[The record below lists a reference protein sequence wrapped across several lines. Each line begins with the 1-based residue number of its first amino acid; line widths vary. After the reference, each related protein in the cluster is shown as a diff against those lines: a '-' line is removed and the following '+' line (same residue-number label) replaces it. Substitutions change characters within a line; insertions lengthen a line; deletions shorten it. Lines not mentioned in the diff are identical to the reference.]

1 MNQFNA
7 LKFRRNTVRGALI
20 FVAGLISF
28 VTFTGC
34 LVVGYT
40 SRGGWFIWPGS
51 ITLLIIIA
59 LIIWLLRR

>member
-1 MNQFNA
+1 MNQLNPP
-7 LKFRRNTVRGALI
+7 KSRRNAARGALI
-20 FVAGLISF
+20 FAASLLSF

-34 LVVGYT
+34 LVVGYS

-59 LIIWLLRR
+59 LIVWLLRR

>member
-7 LKFRRNTVRGALI
+7 QKSRRNTVRGALI
-20 FVAGLISF
+20 LLASLISF

-34 LVVGYT
+34 LVVGYS

-51 ITLLIIIA
+51 ITLLIIIL
-59 LIIWLLRR
+59 LIVWLLRR

>member
-7 LKFRRNTVRGALI
+7 PKSRRKTTRGALI
-20 FVAGLISF
+20 FAATLISF

-34 LVVGYT
+34 LVVGYS

-51 ITLLIIIA
+51 ITFLIIIA